1 MTAIILIL
9 VYLLGCAIYCI
20 VMHNR
25 IGTTESHY
33 EPNGVCQDDVE
44 SVDIVLE
51 SLFWPLVLPV
61 YIVLLPIT
69 IMAKLL
75 KMYHEHLKQKK
86 Q

>member
-20 VMHNR
+20 VMHSR

-33 EPNGVCQDDVE
+33 EPNGVYQGDVE

-51 SLFWPLVLPV
+51 SLFWPLALPG

-75 KMYHEHLKQKK
+75 KMYHEHLKHKK